1 MTKKKKSKLAPAAKL
16 AIKGLN
22 LPAVEMT
29 MAGLKPF
36 LQRSIWIGT
45 TNYYGKDVVNRL
57 ERSAPTTAEHKRH
70 LAQYIAASVALHAND
85 GWSYLGRAVSC
96 MLAGD
101 KHRSLHLAY
110 YAELRAA
117 MSLLASNGLG
127 VFNYKH
133 FYISGTNTTTKFGAT
148 NGTHILTWLALQ
160 EWSRCPASGVLFSA
174 LVRPEGLSLDDWF
187 SGQGGATVLA
197 PQAKDWFL
205 QWGMDLSLATKD
217 REARNESSYRPDG
230 VPTTWEL
237 SSREGL
243 DFVRDMWSALEPGAG
258 SSFEQI
264 DRYILRLAVER
275 HHFSV
280 TSRVAGRG
288 DAAFVTLVNS
298 VVDAQSLAKATEDR
312 LKDFLLRRTAP
323 TDPDIF
329 RFSAM
334 KPGNPQTDAFAVMA
348 RAVLLL
354 RVATGAAHT
363 MLDRAGFDASVLEFW
378 WQKLGETR
386 GLWTPGEPPDQ
397 LADLWADVEQ
407 SLRDVADVEA
417 ATPDVL
423 DSFYAISEELPG
435 RLSMLASHER
445 VALWGLCPS

>member
-1 MTKKKKSKLAPAAKL
+1 MTKRKNPKLQPTAKL
-16 AIKGLN
+16 AIRGLN
-22 LPAVEMT
+22 LADVEMT
-29 MAGLKPF
+29 MAGLRPF

-45 TNYYGKDVVNRL
+45 TNYYCKDVVSRL
-57 ERSAPTTAEHKRH
+57 ESSAPTTSARKRH
-70 LAQYIAASVALHAND
+70 LAQYIAASVTLHAND

-101 KHRSLHLAY
+101 THRALHLAY

-127 VFNYKH
+127 VFNNKH
-133 FYISGTNTTTKFGAT
+133 FYISAANTTTKFGAT
-148 NGTHILTWLALQ
+148 NGTHVMTWLALE
-160 EWSRCPASGVLFSA
+160 EWSRRPTSGVLFSS

-187 SGQGGATVLA
+187 QTQGGATALA
-197 PQAKDWFL
+197 PQAKDWFM
-205 QWGMDLSLATKD
+205 QWGMDLGLATKD
-217 REARNESSYRPDG
+217 RDARNESSYRPDG

-243 DFVRDMWSALEPGAG
+243 EFVRDMWNSLEPSPG

-280 TSRVAGRG
+280 TNRVAGLG
-288 DAAFVTLVNS
+288 DAAFVGLVNS
-298 VVDAQSLAKATEDR
+298 IVEAQSLAKATEDR

-329 RFSAM
+329 RLSAM
-334 KPGNPQTDAFAVMA
+334 KPGNPQTDAFAIMA

-354 RVATGAAHT
+354 RIATGAAHS
-363 MLDRAGFDASVLEFW
+363 LLNRAGFDAALLEFW
-378 WQKLGETR
+378 WQKLGESR
-386 GLWTPGEPPDQ
+386 GLWAPGDAPDE
-397 LADLWADVEQ
+397 LFDLWADIEQ

-417 ATPDVL
+417 ATPGIL
-423 DSFYAISEELPG
+423 DSFRAIAEELPG
-435 RLSMLASHER
+435 RLGVLASHER